1 MNFKLI
7 NKNSIGAIILLL
19 LTIIL
24 SQSRFLNFMINTV
37 LGRTLLIIIL
47 LVVSSIHKILGI
59 VCVLLIIIIF
69 NNSNFAYLEGMETAT
84 QPTTDATNTLSKL
97 VSSNTMNLPNV
108 TSTTTSPMDT
118 SPMDTAST
126 TDATTTETT
135 TTDTTTQS
143 PSVSTPAVVSQTVDS
158 QTTTTPPKKTTT
170 TVAQEG
176 FDIIGKERNI
186 QKGRNSNSI
195 PVSNYMKQSIN
206 DEVSPFEW
214 SGFSNNFTIF

>member
-69 NNSNFAYLEGMETAT
+69 NNSNFSYLEGMETAT

-108 TSTTTSPMDT
+108 TST
-118 SPMDTAST
+118 PMDTAST

-158 QTTTTPPKKTTT
+158 QTTTTQPKKSTT